1 MRFFCYNVVDCTAT
15 PMICV
20 CQAIENSIAKQLNCL
35 VSNDFD
41 FLVLLFFIGDHLLE
55 AVVMVD

>member
-1 MRFFCYNVVDCTAT
+1 
-15 PMICV
+15 MICV
-20 CQAIENSIAKQLNCL
+20 CQAIENSIAKRLNCL